1 MHINFNYATYIF
13 LWKNILRYKKLFFQ
27 LISDIELVKMRKKL
41 KNSTFLIFF
50 QGDSNNELI

>member
-13 LWKNILRYKKLFFQ
+13 LWKKSSDKKLFFQ
-27 LISDIELVKMRKKL
+27 LIADIELVKMRKKT
-41 KNSTFLIFF
+41 KKFYFSYFF